1 MGVPGGCLGRA
12 GWVVHTTY
20 GMDSRGEIGWGMYVR
35 YLCVVFVRGMCA
47 CGLGQVW
54 VDFPGFGGFWR
65 ETAVRERGENGGYR
79 RCTGLWNEG
88 CNRW

>member
-12 GWVVHTTY
+12 GWAVHAIY

-35 YLCVVFVRGMCA
+35 YLCVVFVRGMCT

-54 VDFPGFGGFWR
+54 VDFQGFGGVLEGNGR
-65 ETAVRERGENGGYR
+65 KRTGENGGYR
-79 RCTGLWNEG
+79 RYAGLRDEG
-88 CNRW
+88 CDR